1 MRFYRHRAA
10 GLSKDE
16 ALRAA
21 QMELI
26 REPVRIT
33 AANREP
39 MEMDASAPFFWAA
52 FQLFGD
58 PR

>member
-1 MRFYRHRAA
+1 
-10 GLSKDE
+10 
-16 ALRAA
+16 
-21 QMELI
+21 MELI

-33 AANREP
+33 AANGEP